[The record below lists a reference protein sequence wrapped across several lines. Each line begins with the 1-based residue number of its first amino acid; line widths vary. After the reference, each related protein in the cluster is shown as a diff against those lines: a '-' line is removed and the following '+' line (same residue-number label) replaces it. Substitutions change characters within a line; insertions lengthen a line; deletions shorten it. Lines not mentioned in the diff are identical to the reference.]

1 MASFNPVQKPKE
13 TELTGVN
20 HTPQGASHPIAKEF
34 VGKVFH
40 NAIGNILQKQLEERQ
55 RRFRQRRAGFTL
67 QHSTENALLMRE
79 DRGAMLGAF
88 RKPRSQN

>member
-40 NAIGNILQKQLEERQ
+40 NAIGNILQKQ
-55 RRFRQRRAGFTL
+55 FRQRRAGFTL